1 MTKSQSSGNGGFRK
15 WWREQ
20 LEAPHPQSN
29 IRTVPICPCASCYH
43 GGDPHGGSTAT
54 FWSSSPS
61 TSKTKSGSSGTTKN
75 PLYLLGRTVSS
86 SGSGSS
92 SSNFGSAATLVEKG
106 DGKGGDKAGAP

>member
-1 MTKSQSSGNGGFRK
+1 MTKSQSSGGGFRR

-92 SSNFGSAATLVEKG
+92 SSNFGSAVTLVEKG